1 MIMNKHLIVAAVLM
15 CLILMVFLVG
25 MSEEAYAQSKDKK
38 AEGATSADKKLATQ
52 EGLGNK
58 EIEEDKLPGK
68 FEIGLAVGSIIA
80 MIGVLK
86 YV

>member
-1 MIMNKHLIVAAVLM
+1 
-15 CLILMVFLVG
+15 MVFLVG
-25 MSEEAYAQSKDKK
+25 MSEEAYAQSADKK

-58 EIEEDKLPGK
+58 EIDENKLPGT
-68 FEIGLAVGSIIA
+68 FEIGLAIGSIIA